1 MPDEFEHFL
10 YDSHV
15 SKSQLLSP
23 VHVAGHRVK
32 EVDPG
37 AEDEAGLVTVL
48 SGSGGSLTTC
58 TFSQLKV

>member
-1 MPDEFEHFL
+1 MADEFEHFL

-23 VHVAGHRVK
+23 VHVAGHRVE

-37 AEDEAGLVTVL
+37 AQDESGLITVL
-48 SGSGGSLTTC
+48 SGSAKVWSLTYILTH
-58 TFSQLKV
+58 L